1 MSCVGLIWA
10 QSASGVIGR
19 AGDIPWRLP
28 EDMSHFKDLTMGH
41 TVVMG
46 RRTWESLPAR
56 VRPLPGRRNVVLTRQ
71 ADYMAEG
78 AVVMTSLDDALR
90 PSGSS
95 ADDALRPSGSS
106 ADDALRPSGSSADD
120 ALRPSGSSAESALAD
135 GGVWVIGGAE
145 IYALALP
152 RATRCEV
159 TEVDMDLPRRDDDA
173 VAPVLDEGWVAEDA
187 DWQISRSGLRY
198 RFSSYRRI
206 WPS

>member
-28 EDMSHFKDLTMGH
+28 EDMSRFKKLTMGH

-56 VRPLPGRRNVVLTRQ
+56 ARPLPGRRNVVLTRQ
-71 ADYMAEG
+71 TDYMAEG
-78 AVVMTSLDDALR
+78 AAVMTSLDDALAR
-90 PSGSS
+90 GT
-95 ADDALRPSGSS
+95 
-106 ADDALRPSGSSADD
+106 
-120 ALRPSGSSAESALAD
+120 
-135 GGVWVIGGAE
+135 VWVIGGAE
-145 IYALALP
+145 IYTLALP
-152 RATRCEV
+152 SASRCEV
-159 TEVDMDLPRRDDDA
+159 TEVDVDLPRQDDDA
-173 VAPVLDEGWVAEDA
+173 VAPLLDEAWVAEDA
-187 DWQISRSGLRY
+187 HWQVSRAGLRY